1 MTNASTN
8 ALNGIKKILVVG
20 PSWVGD
26 MVMAQ
31 SLFITLK
38 NIHPDCRI
46 DVLAP
51 AWTLSLLER
60 MPEVNKAIVM
70 PLPRGRFGLMA
81 RIKLGLSLRSKGYDQ
96 AILLPNSWKSA
107 LPPFFANIPVR
118 TGYIGECRWGLL
130 NDARKLDKNV
140 LTMTVQRFVA
150 LGLPKD
156 AQLPPEY
163 PIPAIVIEQ
172 DKQQAVIDKFNLTP
186 SAAAPAPGSLAAYT
200 PSMAIAAP
208 VPDRLAAYT
217 PSMAIKILAL
227 CPGAEYGAAKRW
239 PTEYYAEV
247 ARHKIDQGWQV
258 WLFGSDKDKEVAAQ
272 INQATA
278 GGCIDFTGRT
288 SLAEAVD
295 LMSLANTVV
304 TNDSGLMHV
313 AAALD
318 KKIIAIYGSSDP
330 GFTPP
335 LNAKAHVISL
345 NLDCAPCFK
354 RECPLGHTQCL
365 TGITPD
371 RVLEYITVTQSGR
384 K

>member
-1 MTNASTN
+1 M
-8 ALNGIKKILVVG
+8 KKYHKILVVG

-38 NIHPDCRI
+38 NTYPDCRI

-51 AWTLSLLER
+51 SWTLSLLER
-60 MPEVNKAIVM
+60 MHEVSKGIAM
-70 PLPRGRFGLMA
+70 PLPRGKFGLIE
-81 RIKLGLSLRSKGYDQ
+81 RIKLGKSLRPEGYDQ
-96 AILLPNSWKSA
+96 AVLLPNSWKSA
-107 LPPFFANIPVR
+107 IPPFFANIPVR

-130 NDARKLDKNV
+130 NDARKLDKKL

-150 LGLPKD
+150 LGLPVD
-156 AQLPPEY
+156 APMPPVC
-163 PIPAIVIEQ
+163 PKPALTISE
-172 DKQQAVIDKFNLTP
+172 DRQQAVIDKFKLISSP
-186 SAAAPAPGSLAAYT
+186 
-200 PSMAIAAP
+200 
-208 VPDRLAAYT
+208 R
-217 PSMAIKILAL
+217 ILAL
-227 CPGAEYGAAKRW
+227 CPGAEYGPAKRW

-258 WLFGSDKDKEVAAQ
+258 WLFGSEKDKADAAQ
-272 INQATA
+272 INKAASGLCT
-278 GGCIDFTGRT
+278 DFTGRT

-295 LMSLANTVV
+295 LMSLVDNVV

-335 LNAKAHVISL
+335 LNDKAQVVSL

-354 RECPLGHTQCL
+354 RECPLGHTACL

-371 RVLEYITVTQSGR
+371 RVLELIALTESGH
-384 K
+384 

>member
-1 MTNASTN
+1 M
-8 ALNGIKKILVVG
+8 KKYHKILVVG

-31 SLFITLK
+31 SLFIALK
-38 NIHPDCRI
+38 NTHPDCRI

-51 AWTLSLLER
+51 SWTLSLLER
-60 MPEVNKAIVM
+60 MPEVSKAIAM
-70 PLPRGRFGLMA
+70 PLPRGKLGLME
-81 RIKLGLSLRSKGYDQ
+81 RFKLGLSLRPEGYDQ
-96 AILLPNSWKSA
+96 TILLPNSWKSA
-107 LPPFFANIPVR
+107 IPPLFANIPVR

-130 NDARKLDKNV
+130 NDARKLDKSL

-156 AQLPPEY
+156 APMPPVC
-163 PIPAIVIEQ
+163 PKPALTISK
-172 DKQQAVIDKFNLTP
+172 DRQQAVIDKFKLT
-186 SAAAPAPGSLAAYT
+186 SLAAAPALGSLAAYT
-200 PSMAIAAP
+200 P
-208 VPDRLAAYT
+208 
-217 PSMAIKILAL
+217 KILAL
-227 CPGAEYGAAKRW
+227 CPGAEYGPAKRW

-258 WLFGSDKDKEVAAQ
+258 WLFGSDKDKADAAQ
-272 INQATA
+272 INQACFGACT
-278 GGCIDFTGRT
+278 DFTGRT

-295 LMSLANTVV
+295 LMSLVNAVV

-318 KKIIAIYGSSDP
+318 KKIIAVYGSSDP

-335 LNAKAHVISL
+335 LSDKAEVLSL

-354 RECPLGHTQCL
+354 RECPLGHTRCL

-371 RVLEYITVTQSGR
+371 RVLDAIDG
-384 K
+384 